1 VSIVVDILLL
11 QTVSIAVAS
20 ASVVAGIVY
29 YASQVRHQTKIRETD
44 LLTRLYSIMVSKDW
58 LEAWQKV
65 QDREVLD
72 HSDYLKKYGFVELNE
87 VYVFFKQLGMLMKR
101 GLIDVDLI
109 PLNYG
114 QVKVT
119 WEKIRPVLEGGR
131 KRFNEPKLGIEVEY
145 LCSELEK
152 REKRGVKNG

>member
-1 VSIVVDILLL
+1 MVDI
-11 QTVSIAVAS
+11 QTVSIAIAS

-29 YASQVRHQTKIRETD
+29 YAFQVRHQTKIRKTD

-87 VYVFFKQLGMLMKR
+87 VYVFLDQLGRLMKR
-101 GLIDVDLI
+101 GLIDIDLM
-109 PLNYG
+109 PLTYG
-114 QVKVT
+114 QV
-119 WEKIRPVLEGGR
+119 GSHG
-131 KRFNEPKLGIEVEY
+131 KR
-145 LCSELEK
+145 
-152 REKRGVKNG
+152 